1 MTWFTDIFT
10 AHSALQAVVVLS
22 LIATVGIG
30 LGKIRF
36 LGISLGSAFIFFV
49 GIVAGHL
56 GLSIDRQM
64 LNFAESFGLV
74 LFVYALGLQVGPGFF
89 SSLRTGGLRL
99 ITPALGVVVLGT
111 LLAVVLGRVA
121 GVPLPDMTG
130 ILCGATTNTPALG
143 AAQQALK
150 QMNFD
155 SNGAALGCAV
165 AYPLGVVGVILAI
178 ALLRRF
184 VVRPSDLPSPD
195 ADHAKNVFIA
205 EFRATNPAIFGKSIR
220 DVALHS
226 HHRFVI
232 SRLWREGRVSIPTS
246 DTTLQEG
253 DHLLIVTSPQEVE
266 ALHLIFGR
274 QEKKD
279 WNTRDIDWNAVDRQ
293 LISQRILVTRPEI
306 NGRKLSSL
314 RLRNLYGINI
324 SRVYRSGVQ
333 LLATPDLTLQLGDR
347 LTVVGEA
354 TAVHNVEKILGNAVR
369 SLNEPNLV
377 SVFIG
382 LILGLVLG
390 SVPLAVPG
398 LSLEVRL
405 GLAGGPIVVG
415 ILMGTFGP
423 RLHMITYTTQSAN
436 LMLRA
441 LGLSL
446 YLACLGLDAGAS
458 FFATVMRPEGALWLA
473 LGFLV
478 TFVPVVLVAWGSMRL
493 LGLDFGAVTGILFG
507 SMANPMALNYANDTI
522 PGDNPSVTYATVYPI
537 CMFLRVVIVQVMLL
551 FLL

>member
-1 MTWFTDIFT
+1 
-10 AHSALQAVVVLS
+10 
-22 LIATVGIG
+22 
-30 LGKIRF
+30 
-36 LGISLGSAFIFFV
+36 
-49 GIVAGHL
+49 
-56 GLSIDRQM
+56 M

-493 LGLDFGAVTGILFG
+493 LGLDFGSVTGILCG

>member
-382 LILGLVLG
+382 LILGLILG

-478 TFVPVVLVAWGSMRL
+478 TFVPVVLVAWGSMQL
-493 LGLDFGAVTGILFG
+493 LGLDFGSVTGILCG

>member
-1 MTWFTDIFT
+1 M
-10 AHSALQAVVVLS
+10 
-22 LIATVGIG
+22 
-30 LGKIRF
+30 
-36 LGISLGSAFIFFV
+36 
-49 GIVAGHL
+49 
-56 GLSIDRQM
+56 
-64 LNFAESFGLV
+64 
-74 LFVYALGLQVGPGFF
+74 
-89 SSLRTGGLRL
+89 
-99 ITPALGVVVLGT
+99 
-111 LLAVVLGRVA
+111 
-121 GVPLPDMTG
+121 
-130 ILCGATTNTPALG
+130 
-143 AAQQALK
+143 
-150 QMNFD
+150 
-155 SNGAALGCAV
+155 
-165 AYPLGVVGVILAI
+165 GVILAI

-333 LLATPDLTLQLGDR
+333 LLATPDLTLQLGRPPDGR
-347 LTVVGEA
+347 GRGDGSAQRRENPRQRRAEPQRAQPGFGFHRSHPGTRTRQRAPGRAGPQPRSAVG
-354 TAVHNVEKILGNAVR
+354 
-369 SLNEPNLV
+369 
-377 SVFIG
+377 
-382 LILGLVLG
+382 
-390 SVPLAVPG
+390 
-398 LSLEVRL
+398 
-405 GLAGGPIVVG
+405 AGRRPIVVG

-478 TFVPVVLVAWGSMRL
+478 TFVPVVLVAWGSMQL
-493 LGLDFGAVTGILFG
+493 LGLDFGSVTGILCG